1 MSTYN
6 GLQHTERVKVGAQ
19 YYPTADRMLLEL
31 SPNYREVIA
40 AAPTARYAKPYFLS
54 HYSHMGRTYICSGT
68 IQLFNA
74 DSKPYMGILTRDT
87 APGDK
92 NPYITSGKAWL
103 PLDTSVE
110 VGEFE
115 SQISLIGKYAYLITE
130 GESWAVTD
138 DLDGKTGIVIGVFIS
153 GWNFRPNGITWWD
166 RFVKVDIDPSLSS
179 LNSPVTVEP
188 NTGDT
193 CCFGDCI
200 VTAYPIVET
209 SARKSVLVRA
219 NAFSLNPLYDI
230 TRIEWNYTGATETI
244 TKPNG
249 QTVTQPKTELYG
261 PEQCQTI
268 LFDNFGTY
276 PITLRVF
283 LGKNGECNCGCG
295 EASGCCIIKE
305 FDVVVSPDASFICES
320 TLGVVDAEYTYGID
334 YTYVD
339 AAIATADK
347 IEGITLGT
355 GAEAFTAPITLS
367 TANEGAIATATE
379 DIITAANGSYQTVT
393 VYYMPAQHN
402 NDNARL
408 LITVTGLVS
417 NVTLVSAQL
426 SINNGATVDVNFT
439 VV

>member
-31 SPNYREVIA
+31 SPNYREIIA

-54 HYSHMGRTYICSGT
+54 HYSYMGHTYICSGT
-68 IQLFNA
+68 FQLFNA
-74 DSKPYMGILTRDT
+74 DSKPFIGILKRDT

-92 NPYITSGKAWL
+92 NPYITSGKTWL
-103 PLDTSVE
+103 PLDTSVA

-130 GESWAVTD
+130 GENWAVTD
-138 DLDGKTGIVIGVFIS
+138 DLNGKTGIVIGIFIS

-166 RFVKVDIDPSLSS
+166 RFVKVELDPSLSS

-209 SARKSVLVRA
+209 SARKSVHIRA

-230 TRIEWNYTGATETI
+230 TRIEWNYTGTTETI
-244 TKPNG
+244 TKP
-249 QTVTQPKTELYG
+249 KTELWG

-268 LFDNFGTY
+268 MFDNFGTY
-276 PITLRVF
+276 TITLRVF

-295 EASGCCIIKE
+295 EAGVCCIIRD

-320 TLGVVDAEYTYGID
+320 TSGVVDAEYTYKVDHI
-334 YTYVD
+334 YVD
-339 AAIATADK
+339 ASIATADK
-347 IEGITLGT
+347 IEGITLGS
-355 GAEAFTAPITLS
+355 GAVAFTAHITLS
-367 TANEGAIATATE
+367 TANEGAIATAIE
-379 DIITAANGSYQTVT
+379 DVITAANGSYQSVS
-393 VYYMPAQHN
+393 VLYMPAQHN

-408 LITVTGLVS
+408 VITVTGLVS
-417 NVTLVSAQL
+417 TVTLVSAQL
-426 SINNGATVDVNFT
+426 SINNGATVDVDFT
-439 VV
+439 VI